1 MIKINKKINL
11 AQLDQEL
18 NGKGLNGTLD
28 ENNQIIEVTPA
39 DNNDATE
46 AQLKAAIAA
55 HIAIDEAKAKATA
68 KAAILDR
75 IGLTADE
82 LQTILG

>member
-1 MIKINKKINL
+1 MKIIERTFNAETGETVDIERDETAAEKKIR
-11 AQLDQEL
+11 
-18 NGKGLNGTLD
+18 
-28 ENNQIIEVTPA
+28 
-39 DNNDATE
+39 
-46 AQLKAAIAA
+46 
-55 HIAIDEAKAKATA
+55 EAKAKEIAAELAEAQAKETA